1 MVRVGILLT
10 YPKQEQKKDELTR
23 CRKSDV
29 AANPWIKDV
38 PKEYI
43 LERQTRKTV
52 LGTYG
57 VPTDVAVGCSIR
69 HFFQASGVEV
79 DLILPHE
86 INMARLKSNDLNF
99 LMIYDLLE
107 AFHTDKTEDKKLYG
121 VLKKCLSEADN
132 IYPPLKYQ
140 EFIYSKINYYNYLKE
155 HDVSI
160 LPTVT
165 MTAEEYQ
172 ELGHENAV
180 KKMLDHIQKENWGRF
195 IAKPVYGQES
205 KDVRFFEPTHKIR
218 IASYFEKCMKKYP
231 GLVLQKAIQDFGCT
245 DKSPELRM
253 YFIGKDYKY
262 SACATKS
269 AIITP
274 ESEGG
279 KMKAPLEELK
289 RTTSSI
295 IDKLPEIEMPNGTCL
310 PRLLTRLDMGYM
322 IDGQFKP
329 FVNEVEFVPS
339 LYAENVQNKL
349 VDDFIQ
355 GLGRQIV
362 NITKRYVTARATT
375 QVAQQH
381 APKKAVA
388 SKVSASPKK
397 SRHSTSPK
405 IEHPPFKV
413 QCLAKLDKLSV
424 EVTPMKKRKAV
435 NEVSASKVK
444 FARVGSPREKVASP
458 SNVVLP
464 FEAKGLSK
472 TPSACV

>member
-23 CRKSDV
+23 CRKCDV

-43 LERQTRKTV
+43 FERQTRKSV

-79 DLILPHE
+79 DFILPHE

-107 AFHTDKTEDKKLYG
+107 AFHTDKTEDKKLYS

-165 MTAEEYQ
+165 MTAEEYR
-172 ELGHENAV
+172 ELGHENAMT
-180 KKMLDHIQKENWGRF
+180 KMLDHIQRENWGRF

-205 KDVRFFEPTHKIR
+205 KDLKFFEPTHKKLVGN
-218 IASYFEKCMKKYP
+218 YFEKCMKKYP
-231 GLVLQKAIQDFGCT
+231 GVVLQKAIQDFGNT

-289 RTTSSI
+289 TTTAAI
-295 IDKLPEIEMPNGTCL
+295 IEKLPEIEMPNGTCL

-349 VDDFIQ
+349 IDDFIQ

-362 NITKRYVTARATT
+362 DITKLYVNALATAPAPQGR
-375 QVAQQH
+375 
-381 APKKAVA
+381 APKKVVA
-388 SKVSASPKK
+388 ARASASPRK
-397 SRHSTSPK
+397 SRHGNPPK
-405 IEHPPFKV
+405 IEHAPFKV
-413 QCLAKLDKLSV
+413 QCLAKLDKLAA
-424 EVTPMKKRKAV
+424 EVTPTKKRKTI

-444 FARVGSPREKVASP
+444 FARVGSPSEKVATP
-458 SNVVLP
+458 SHGVLP
-464 FEAKGLSK
+464 LGMTRLTKAVTE
-472 TPSACV
+472 